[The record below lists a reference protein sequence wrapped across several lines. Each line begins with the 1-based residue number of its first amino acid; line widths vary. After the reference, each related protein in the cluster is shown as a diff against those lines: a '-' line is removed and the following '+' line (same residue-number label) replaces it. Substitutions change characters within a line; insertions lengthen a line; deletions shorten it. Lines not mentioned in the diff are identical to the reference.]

1 MYERGVTKEPVRLTQ
16 YALSGGCGAKLALG
30 ELDDV
35 LSTLACRGGAQVI
48 VGLDT
53 RDDAGVVRYKGNVG
67 LVHTIDVITP
77 LVDEPEAYGRVAAA
91 NAVSDIWA
99 MGGVPTSAVSLLG
112 VPEAL
117 PRSVLSPMMRAAEK
131 LLDEAG
137 APLIGGHTVK
147 DAELKLG
154 FAVAGTVDL
163 RKMLANTKARP
174 GDRLILTKRLGTGI
188 LYQALKKGLRTAAET
203 KVVIRSMTTLNR
215 QARDVAVA
223 VGVRAGTD
231 VTGFGLVGHAR
242 NLARGSKVDLVIEA
256 GALPTLLGVSKYLE
270 QGVFPGTIQANLRG
284 YGADLVVAEGVRED
298 QVRLAADPQT
308 SGGLLLCVPK
318 SKAAQVQKEL
328 GAWEVG
334 GVEKASGRT
343 GRVHLR

>member
-1 MYERGVTKEPVRLTQ
+1 VSQEPVRLTQ

-99 MGGVPTSAVSLLG
+99 MGGVPTSAVSLLA

-163 RKMLANTKARP
+163 RKMLTNTKARP

-203 KVVIRSMTTLNR
+203 KAVIRSMTTLNR
-215 QARDVAVA
+215 EARDVAVGA
-223 VGVRAGTD
+223 GVRAGTD
-231 VTGFGLVGHAR
+231 VTASAWSATPATSPGAAR
-242 NLARGSKVDLVIEA
+242 WTWSWRPGPCPPLM
-256 GALPTLLGVSKYLE
+256 GVAKYLE

-284 YGADLVVAEGVRED
+284 YGKDLVVEEGVTEA

-308 SGGLLLCVPK
+308 SGGLLLCVPRA
-318 SKAAQVQKEL
+318 KAAQVQKAL

-343 GRVHLR
+343 GRVRLR